1 MDMMFY
7 LKILV
12 LALIQGA
19 AELLPV
25 SSSAHVIVAEK
36 LMGFD
41 PASPD
46 MTFLLVM
53 LHTGTMFAVL
63 VYFWPRWRAL
73 FRRDPAAGEARP
85 SGWHF
90 IAMVILATA
99 FTGVLGL
106 GLKYLIEKV
115 VLVRLLGHPE
125 GEVEELFRNLPL
137 IGEALFLVGVFIII
151 AGSLPQ
157 RAETT
162 RLTPG
167 TSILIG
173 IVQGLC
179 LPFRGF
185 SRSGATIS
193 TALCR
198 GVARPLAE
206 DFSFAL
212 AVVLTPPVI
221 ALELRRL
228 LKSADWHGSTEL
240 AHLVLPGLLGMACS
254 FVAGL
259 IALRVL
265 SAALEK
271 GRWKYF
277 GYYCIAAAL
286 VVFAVAYRGL

>member
-1 MDMMFY
+1 MFY
-7 LKILV
+7 LQILL

-36 LMGFD
+36 LMGLD

-73 FRRDPAAGEARP
+73 FRRDPAAGA
-85 SGWHF
+85 GWSPGLYF
-90 IAMVILATA
+90 LGMVVLATFLTVA
-99 FTGVLGL
+99 LGF
-106 GLKYLIEKV
+106 GLKLLIEKA
-115 VLVRLLGHPE
+115 VLARRPGE
-125 GEVEELFRNLPL
+125 GKAEVEELFRSLPL
-137 IGEALFLVGVFIII
+137 VGTALLAVGVFIII
-151 AGSLPQ
+151 AGSLT
-157 RAETT
+157 RKVVTD

-167 TSILIG
+167 TSILVG

-193 TALCR
+193 TALCC
-198 GVARPLAE
+198 GVARSLAE

-212 AVVLTPPVI
+212 AVALTPAAI
-221 ALELRRL
+221 GWELYRL
-228 LKSADWHGSTEL
+228 LNSADWHGSADL
-240 AHLVLPGLLGMACS
+240 AHLLLPGLLGMVCS

-259 IALRVL
+259 VALRVL
-265 SAALEK
+265 SAALEG

-277 GYYCIAAAL
+277 GFYCVAAAL
-286 VVFAVAYRGL
+286 VVFAAAYRGL